1 MLNYQELIGMG
12 ENAGFT
18 HVAPLKVSTIQLMPE
33 VRDMCAA
40 NTCGAYGKKWSC
52 PPGCGDLETCRAK
65 VQKYTEGILVQT
77 VGTLEDEMD
86 YEAMAETNQK
96 HMETFLKFY
105 EQLRPLYPEM
115 LAIGAGG
122 CKQCKTCTYPD
133 QPCRFPEKLVIPME
147 AYGMLVSQVCKDN
160 NLPYYYGK
168 CTIAYTGCFLLK

>member
-65 VQKYTEGILVQT
+65 VQKYAEGILVQT

>member
-1 MLNYQELIGMG
+1 MIDYEALRQQGQQ
-12 ENAGFT
+12 AGFT
-18 HVAPLKVSTIQLMPE
+18 YVAPLEVSTIKLLPE
-33 VRDMCAA
+33 VRDMCAT
-40 NTCGAYGKKWSC
+40 NSCGAYGKKWSC

-65 VQKYTEGILVQT
+65 VQKYAEGILVQT

>member
-1 MLNYQELIGMG
+1 
-12 ENAGFT
+12 
-18 HVAPLKVSTIQLMPE
+18 
-33 VRDMCAA
+33 
-40 NTCGAYGKKWSC
+40 
-52 PPGCGDLETCRAK
+52 
-65 VQKYTEGILVQT
+65 
-77 VGTLEDEMD
+77 MD

>member
-40 NTCGAYGKKWSC
+40 NTCGAYGKKWRC